1 MRPLVTSATLST
13 MKIEEPQGRAH
24 AIVVGSFDDETELR
38 WRHPYA
44 SLSETWPGSAR
55 LRAKI
60 AASDEVVDPFFVVR
74 LFAVHRKLRRAA
86 VPRVVRLE
94 EVHRVADDQIAL
106 IYASVEGESVLDIMR
121 RGPLPVA
128 WTLEVLRQVC
138 ESIAAAHAVGV
149 THGAIGPASVVCHR
163 LDDRPEVGLLDFGLA
178 SVARGRI
185 DSELVAAHPV
195 TPEAV
200 LGGGTR
206 VSEDIYQIGCLA
218 YWMLSGV
225 PPFDAKDMRTLR
237 RRHAIED
244 PPRLDTL
251 ADPVRSPI
259 ADVVERALEKDADE
273 RFSSVREL
281 GEMFARVCPAQRSP
295 RQGTVALSTEEL
307 AAQAKA
313 TAPTVRPR
321 SARRRTDIQFAV
333 FATDLDEG
341 RTGSHVVFARR
352 DVDFDQAPA
361 ARKPRRAR
369 ACMMELPI
377 LRLPTRTK
385 VRPPFHR
392 RMRSWIAAQLGV
404 GVGRDGDDPDAEI
417 GHN

>member
-1 MRPLVTSATLST
+1 MVTSATLSS

-24 AIVVGSFDDETELR
+24 AIVVGSFDDTTEPR

-44 SLSETWPGSAR
+44 SVSETWPGSAR

-60 AASDEVVDPFFVVR
+60 APSDEVVDPFFVVR
-74 LFAVHRKLRRAA
+74 LFAVHRKLQRHA
-86 VPRVVRLE
+86 VPRVIRLD

-106 IYASVEGESVLDIMR
+106 TYASVEGESLLDIMQ

-128 WTLEVLRQVC
+128 WTVEVLRQVC
-138 ESIAAAHAVGV
+138 ESVAAAHEVGV

-163 LDDRPEVGLLDFGLA
+163 ADDRPEVGILDFGLA
-178 SVARGRI
+178 SVARDRVES
-185 DSELVAAHPV
+185 DLVSAHPV
-195 TPEAV
+195 TPETV

-281 GEMFARVCPAQRSP
+281 GEMLARVCPARRVP
-295 RQGTVALSTEEL
+295 RQGTVALSPEEL
-307 AAQAKA
+307 KAQART
-313 TAPTVRPR
+313 TAPTLRPR
-321 SARRRTDIQFAV
+321 SAKRRTDIQFAV

-341 RTGSHVVFARR
+341 RPGGHVVFARR
-352 DVDFDQAPA
+352 DVDVDDPKPA
-361 ARKPRRAR
+361 DLRRRPRAR
-369 ACMMELPI
+369 MMELPI
-377 LRLPTRTK
+377 LRLPAK
-385 VRPPFHR
+385 APVRPPLHR
-392 RMRSWIAAQLGV
+392 RVRSWIAARLGT
-404 GVGRDGDDPDAEI
+404 
-417 GHN
+417 H